1 MTQHLLLE
9 NIFSLSPFSIIHLSK
24 KMYIHSKGISEE
36 KGRRNQMSFGK
47 AKELGTRSV
56 KRKIRIRIRRL
67 DGEEIWCLRAAV
79 QELKRV
85 ELLKF
90 WFY

>member
-1 MTQHLLLE
+1 
-9 NIFSLSPFSIIHLSK
+9 
-24 KMYIHSKGISEE
+24 
-36 KGRRNQMSFGK
+36 MSFGK

-90 WFY
+90 WFC